1 MHELEDH
8 ERGDFFLDPAIF
20 EQLVPKR
27 GRPAGA
33 KDMKPRKKR
42 KPAAIAHVSRRFL
55 HPSGT
60 PVLVGLFCFYS
71 RSLLLLY

>member
-42 KPAAIAHVSRRFL
+42 KPASSKRR
-55 HPSGT
+55 S
-60 PVLVGLFCFYS
+60 CA
-71 RSLLLLY
+71 

>member
-8 ERGDFFLDPAIF
+8 ENGDLFLNLLHESAIF
-20 EQLVPKR
+20 EHLLPKR

-42 KPAAIAHVSRRFL
+42 KPAASQSEEAGPDASARVKFLSKVSI
-55 HPSGT
+55 S
-60 PVLVGLFCFYS
+60 
-71 RSLLLLY
+71 

>member
-8 ERGDFFLDPAIF
+8 EKGDFFLNLLHEPAIF
-20 EQLVPKR
+20 GQLLPKR

-42 KPAAIAHVSRRFL
+42 KPAASQ
-55 HPSGT
+55 S
-60 PVLVGLFCFYS
+60 
-71 RSLLLLY
+71 